1 MFANI
6 PVICPAVIGQTCTFH
21 ISVIAKTSIQMDCGG
36 CTGAGPVGYYQ
47 FLVDDAAPTIGP
59 TDEEGNYLFEK
70 NVFTADIP
78 GVNSRQGYPTPV
90 LAAVTNSTTQNHS
103 IAVNFGCTDTLYGCE
118 TTTHW
123 TTMRV
128 DVFEP

>member
-1 MFANI
+1 
-6 PVICPAVIGQTCTFH
+6 
-21 ISVIAKTSIQMDCGG
+21 MDCGG